1 MQAGR
6 KRLRSF
12 NAEWRLRTSR
22 PQPLFAVISEPMS
35 LFEMQVVSTVKRRK
49 TNDAAQGDGSATA
62 TGTSNSR
69 SQRARAMA
77 LISRARALLDQS
89 NSRDGQPSNGDQADL
104 DASASSGGGG
114 GPDNLNGHYLLPI
127 IAQLQWD
134 DSLLDTIINEEGG
147 LMDALAEA
155 LADAGDGDLTFDE
168 INNTFEESVRDVQQ
182 QTGELETNHTTETAK
197 LQQASAQACRSTQA
211 FTPWTLIHCSKHG
224 HSDDSIVL
232 ILIEFKCFQFI
243 FSFCLFVNSQ
253 LFSI

>member
-1 MQAGR
+1 
-6 KRLRSF
+6 
-12 NAEWRLRTSR
+12 
-22 PQPLFAVISEPMS
+22 MS

-49 TNDAAQGDGSATA
+49 KNDAAQGDGSATA
-62 TGTSNSR
+62 TGNSNSR

-89 NSRDGQPSNGDQADL
+89 NSREAQPSNRDQADL
-104 DASASSGGGG
+104 DASASSG

-197 LQQASAQACRSTQA
+197 LQQASA
-211 FTPWTLIHCSKHG
+211 
-224 HSDDSIVL
+224 
-232 ILIEFKCFQFI
+232 
-243 FSFCLFVNSQ
+243 
-253 LFSI
+253 